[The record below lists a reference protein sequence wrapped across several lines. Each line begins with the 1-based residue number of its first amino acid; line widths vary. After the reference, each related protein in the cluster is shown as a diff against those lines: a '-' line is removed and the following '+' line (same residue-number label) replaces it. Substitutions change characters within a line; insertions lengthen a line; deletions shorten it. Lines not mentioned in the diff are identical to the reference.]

1 MSSKALKNIEA
12 NINFKDKEKTD
23 DNKGDLDLYDQNND
37 YLHELSLMTAPF
49 GFWMWLKRIRDMI
62 LSLIPNFSLRL
73 VIASIFV

>member
-49 GFWMWLKRIRDMI
+49 GFWM
-62 LSLIPNFSLRL
+62 
-73 VIASIFV
+73 